1 MNGMGKSTGFNDC
14 RGKST
19 GFNDCRVS
27 PQDLM
32 IGRGKSTEFSDWV
45 SPQDFMIVKSK
56 STGFNYW

>member
-1 MNGMGKSTGFNDC
+1 MGWVSPQDLMIVEVSLQDLMIG

-32 IGRGKSTEFSDWV
+32 IGRGKST
-45 SPQDFMIVKSK
+45 
-56 STGFNYW
+56 GFHDC

>member
-1 MNGMGKSTGFNDC
+1 MIG

-32 IGRGKSTEFSDWV
+32 IGRGKSTEFIV
-45 SPQDFMIVKSK
+45 IVKGK
-56 STGFNYW
+56 STGFHDC

>member
-1 MNGMGKSTGFNDC
+1 MGWVSPQDLMIVEVSLLQDLMIG

-32 IGRGKSTEFSDWV
+32 IGRGKSTEFSDC
-45 SPQDFMIVKSK
+45 
-56 STGFNYW
+56 

>member
-1 MNGMGKSTGFNDC
+1 MGWVSPQYLMIVEVSLQDLMIG

-32 IGRGKSTEFSDWV
+32 IGRGKSTEFSDC
-45 SPQDFMIVKSK
+45 
-56 STGFNYW
+56 